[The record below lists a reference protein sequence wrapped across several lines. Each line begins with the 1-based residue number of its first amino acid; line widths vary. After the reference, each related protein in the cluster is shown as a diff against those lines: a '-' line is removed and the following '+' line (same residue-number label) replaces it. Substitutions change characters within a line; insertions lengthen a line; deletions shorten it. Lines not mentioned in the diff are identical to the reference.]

1 LSIDRHKKKKKPSQ
15 TKMEGKR
22 REKIQTKMR
31 ELLTNYDHWEFPS
44 LSEWLNFFLKTK
56 AILTKETFIDVLL
69 LTFFF
74 LKKKIDPDM
83 KRKHHDCE
91 GFLHG
96 AS

>member
-74 LKKKIDPDM
+74 LKKKKYIQT
-83 KRKHHDCE
+83 
-91 GFLHG
+91 
-96 AS
+96 